1 MKIGRMEE
9 EGGVGG
15 GVGGEKE
22 ARSILQTCIQT
33 GEQTPRTKSTEVKDG
48 LHKQLPFCADRHAL
62 HQTRQTPCYSS
73 TYIIIISFPT
83 RVRCILYGCGN
94 TDRYVV

>member
-1 MKIGRMEE
+1 MEE
-9 EGGVGG
+9 
-15 GVGGEKE
+15 GGEKE

-62 HQTRQTPCYSS
+62 TNQGKLHA
-73 TYIIIISFPT
+73 IV
-83 RVRCILYGCGN
+83 VR
-94 TDRYVV
+94 T